1 MSAAAH
7 PAEGPIAQSIATG
20 FKVLFAAIAVLAVAW
35 AASNWR
41 QVPADAQA
49 VVLRFRRIVAVK
61 QAGLTL
67 SWPRPIGSVELIPG
81 EQRLLTVRTQSIA
94 RVGGM
99 TDVFTA
105 ANEANLPE
113 GSAEYLTGDGG
124 VVLLGA
130 TLSYRVTDGAA
141 YYLAQTHVAPALQR
155 LFAASAV
162 DVLAT
167 RKLDDVMVAEP
178 VRANADLQRTADAEA
193 RRQALRGDL
202 VEAVNKRLADL
213 AAHGASLGVEVARID
228 LEPSL
233 PPQAKIAYDQVLV
246 AAQMAEQGIA
256 DARTE
261 ATRTL
266 QVADRERD
274 RLLEAAKAS
283 ANERVDEARSRTAAI
298 LAVRAS
304 MTPTTRSAVL
314 DQVYRDQLAVLLQKV
329 GRVTA
334 VDPRG
339 GAQVMLPA
347 TIPLPAAPSFNR

>member
-1 MSAAAH
+1 MSVAAD
-7 PAEGPIAQSIATG
+7 PADGPVAQSIAIG
-20 FKVLFAAIAVLAVAW
+20 FKVLFAATAVLAVAW

-49 VVLRFRRIVAVK
+49 VILRFRRIVAVK
-61 QAGLTL
+61 EAGLTI
-67 SWPRPIGSVELIPG
+67 SWPRPIGLVELVPG
-81 EQRLLTVRTQSIA
+81 EQRLLTIRTQAIA
-94 RVGGM
+94 RVSGM

-105 ANEANLPE
+105 ANDATLPE

-141 YYLAQTHVAPALQR
+141 YYLAQDHVGPALQR

-162 DVLAT
+162 DVLAS

-178 VRANADLQRTADAEA
+178 VRAGSADVQRAAEAEA

-202 VEAVNKRLADL
+202 VEAVNRRLADL
-213 AAHGASLGVEVARID
+213 AAHGASLGVELARID
-228 LEPSL
+228 LDPSL

-266 QVADRERD
+266 QLADRERD
-274 RLLEAAKAS
+274 RLLEVARAS
-283 ANERVDEARSRTAAI
+283 ANERVDEARARTAAI
-298 LAVRAS
+298 LAVQAS

-314 DQVYRDQLAVLLQKV
+314 DQVYRDQLAALLPKV

-334 VDPRG
+334 VDARG
-339 GAQVMLPA
+339 GARVMLPA
-347 TIPLPAAPSFNR
+347 TIPVPAAPSGQ

>member
-1 MSAAAH
+1 ML
-7 PAEGPIAQSIATG
+7 
-20 FKVLFAAIAVLAVAW
+20 V
-35 AASNWR
+35 
-41 QVPADAQA
+41 
-49 VVLRFRRIVAVK
+49 
-61 QAGLTL
+61 
-67 SWPRPIGSVELIPG
+67 PG
-81 EQRLLTVRTQSIA
+81 EQRLLTVRTQTIA
-94 RVGGM
+94 RTGGM

-105 ANEANLPE
+105 ANDATLPE

-141 YYLAQTHVAPALQR
+141 YYLAEEHVAPALQR

-178 VRANADLQRTADAEA
+178 VRANNLNVQRAAEAEA

-202 VEAVNKRLADL
+202 VEAVNRRLADL

-228 LEPSL
+228 LDPSL

-283 ANERVDEARSRTAAI
+283 ANERVGEARSRTASI
-298 LAVRAS
+298 LAVQAS
-304 MTPTTRSAVL
+304 MTPTTRGAVL
-314 DQVYRDQLAVLLQKV
+314 DQVYRDQLADPAAE
-329 GRVTA
+329 GR
-334 VDPRG
+334 PRHRG
-339 GAQVMLPA
+339 GYARRRPGD
-347 TIPLPAAPSFNR
+347 AAGDDPGAGREQQPMSAAVSRRCRSPPRRAARCWRGRSGRCWPCG

>member
-1 MSAAAH
+1 MSNR
-7 PAEGPIAQSIATG
+7 PIPDGPVAQSVATG

-35 AASNWR
+35 AGSNWR

-49 VVLRFRRIVAVK
+49 VVLRFKRIVGVK

-67 SWPRPIGSVELIPG
+67 SWPRPIGSVVLVPG
-81 EQRLLTVRTQSIA
+81 EQRLLTVHSQS
-94 RVGGM
+94 VGHAAGL

-105 ANEANLPE
+105 ASDASLPE
-113 GSAEYLTGDGG
+113 GSADYLTGDGG

-130 TLSYRVTDGAA
+130 TLSYQVTDPAA
-141 YYLAQTHVAPALQR
+141 YYLAEPHVPPALQR

-162 DVLAT
+162 TVLAG
-167 RKLDDVMVAEP
+167 RRLDDVMVAEP
-178 VRANADLQRTADAEA
+178 VRANADVQRTAEAEA

-202 VEAVNKRLADL
+202 VEAVNRRLAGL
-213 AAHGASLGVEVARID
+213 ANSGAPLGIEVARID

-261 ATRTL
+261 ATRTH

-283 ANERVDEARSRTAAI
+283 AEERVGEARTRTAAI
-298 LAVRAS
+298 LAVQAS
-304 MTPTTRSAVL
+304 MTPPTRDAVL
-314 DQVYRDQLAVLLQKV
+314 DQVYRDQLASLLQKV

-334 VDPRG
+334 VDAN
-339 GAQVMLPA
+339 GARVILPA
-347 TIPLPAAPSFNR
+347 SIPTPAPANGQ